1 MSKSQKQSESV
12 LESDAFEHDDFEQ
25 VSTAEGVTES
35 IVVKGVKLLGLR
47 SKNRRNYDTD
57 GVRQSARDKLVGA
70 PIFINHPADPSQP
83 RSYKD
88 QFGVVESHEYRP
100 GKGHFGTI
108 KVNPHHSEAKRF
120 LWDVKN
126 NPRAMGMSINAVIR
140 PGKADR
146 SGDVVVEE
154 LLDVRSVDVVTRPGT
169 ASGIFEQEEKT
180 VSELTAQEAAD
191 LRKALD
197 EAQAQAKAAV
207 AALEQERAIREK
219 AEKKAKLTAS
229 VAKAVEGTPLSDLQ
243 ERIVECACQMAD
255 PAEFEK
261 LVGDVGALFVDDG
274 KDITA
279 AKEQDE
285 SDAAKRAPQVGN
297 RGQKGSYGGLRST
310 LGLKAR

>member
-1 MSKSQKQSESV
+1 ME
-12 LESDAFEHDDFEQ
+12 F
-25 VSTAEGVTES
+25 
-35 IVVKGVKLLGLR
+35 
-47 SKNRRNYDTD
+47 
-57 GVRQSARDKLVGA
+57 
-70 PIFINHPADPSQP
+70 
-83 RSYKD
+83 
-88 QFGVVESHEYRP
+88 HEYRP

-140 PGKADR
+140 PGKRDP

-180 VSELTAQEAAD
+180 VSDLTAPEVAD
-191 LRKALD
+191 LRKALE

-207 AALEQERAIREK
+207 AALEQERATREK
-219 AEKKAKLTAS
+219 ADKKAKLAAS

-261 LVGDVGALFVDDG
+261 LVGDMGALFVDDG
-274 KDITA
+274 KDLTA
-279 AKEQDE
+279 AKEQEE
-285 SDAAKRAPQVGN
+285 SDAGRRAPQVGN
-297 RGQKGSYGGLRST
+297 RGQKTNYTGPRSS